1 MQYFVWLLTIYV
13 LTVLTILYSNRGSSK
28 VYVLLYFIWKTVS
41 ESVSYSVKRSINFTG
56 TFSLSV
62 NRGVIWSFLT
72 WYVHLSSSQV
82 FQVCHNISEV
92 GSKQV
97 GTKLPNDLI
106 MILINRSAVVRS
118 AVNLL
123 PKVEGK
129 QYQVRQ
135 WLWSQ
140 YDDRSAVDRSAEHIF
155 ETMKKWQAWRRQ
167 WLPITCNRRD
177 KQVGSRQ
184 VGTGFNSYIVVGSR
198 QVDGTHIRN
207 DK

>member
-1 MQYFVWLLTIYV
+1 M
-13 LTVLTILYSNRGSSK
+13 
-28 VYVLLYFIWKTVS
+28 S
-41 ESVSYSVKRSINFTG
+41 ESVSYLVKRSINFTG

-97 GTKLPNDLI
+97 GTKLPNDVI

-129 QYQVRQ
+129 QYQV
-135 WLWSQ
+135 
-140 YDDRSAVDRSAEHIF
+140 
-155 ETMKKWQAWRRQ
+155 WQ
-167 WLPITCNRRD
+167 
-177 KQVGSRQ
+177 
-184 VGTGFNSYIVVGSR
+184 
-198 QVDGTHIRN
+198 
-207 DK
+207 

>member
-1 MQYFVWLLTIYV
+1 MFTFCYFFL
-13 LTVLTILYSNRGSSK
+13 
-28 VYVLLYFIWKTVS
+28 WKKVS
-41 ESVSYSVKRSINFTG
+41 ESVSYSVKRSIHFTG

-62 NRGVIWSFLT
+62 NKGVIWSFRT
-72 WYVHLSSSQV
+72 WCVHLSSSQV
-82 FQVCHNISEV
+82 FQVCPKISD
-92 GSKQV
+92 V

-129 QYQVRQ
+129 QYLVRQ

-140 YDDRSAVDRSAEHIF
+140 YYDRSAVDWSAEHIF
-155 ETMKKWQAWRRQ
+155 ETMKKWQALRRQ
-167 WLPITCNRRD
+167 WLPITCKRRD

-198 QVDGTHIRN
+198 QVDSTHIWN
-207 DK
+207 DKELASVT